1 MTGAPS
7 EVVFRRAQ
15 LNAQI
20 RALLPGAVE
29 RVGGCK
35 RAAEITG
42 ATVRA
47 ARGWVK
53 GEHGIRPLH
62 LFALAHADE
71 PLRAFTLAAM
81 EPRA

>member
-42 ATVRA
+42 TTVRA
-47 ARGWVK
+47 ARGWDQPSDHV
-53 GEHGIRPLH
+53 PV
-62 LFALAHADE
+62 FATFDL
-71 PLRAFTLAAM
+71 
-81 EPRA
+81 